1 VTAHKLAI
9 SLQPEVLAQVQLAAD
24 RLGIARSQYI
34 AQVLT
39 REAARLRDAE
49 VTASL
54 DAVYS
59 DPQVVQAQRET
70 AAQWDA
76 VGSEAGTEW

>member
-1 VTAHKLAI
+1 MAAHKLAI
-9 SLQPEVLAQVQLAAD
+9 SLHHDVFAAVEAAAA

-49 VTASL
+49 VVASL
-54 DAVYS
+54 DAVHS
-59 DPQVVQAQRET
+59 DPSVAQSQRET
-70 AAQWDA
+70 AALWDT
-76 VGSEAGTEW
+76 VGSEVGTEW